1 MLPGKDFEYE
11 RRVAVADTDMVG
23 IAHFTAYLRW
33 VEEAENAFYRAAG
46 IPFLGSEPDGSILG
60 WPRVS
65 LNVEYLGPVHFDDQV
80 IVALSIVRDGR
91 SSREWKFDIRR
102 AGAEAAPVARGTM
115 KTVRAAISREGKIAS
130 RPIQG

>member
-1 MLPGKDFEYE
+1 MHPGKVFEYE

-46 IPFLGSEPDGSILG
+46 VPFLGCEPDGAILG

-65 LNVEYLGPVHFDDQV
+65 LNVEYLGPVHFDDLV
-80 IVALSIVRDGR
+80 IIRLSIARDGR
-91 SSREWKFDIRR
+91 SSREWSFEIHRPADDKAI
-102 AGAEAAPVARGTM
+102 ARGTM
-115 KTVRAAISREGKIAS
+115 KTVHAAISREGKISS
-130 RPIQG
+130 RPIAR